1 MIMCLVYVA
10 KCIHLIESFHLYLE
24 YKNMHS
30 GLSYL
35 SRDGSYVQLYRVHAF
50 SVHIHMN
57 IHYDIHVYNC
67 NKLFSYNSQG
77 FSQFW
82 PKTLCYCV

>member
-30 GLSYL
+30 SGLSYL
-35 SRDGSYVQLYRVHAF
+35 SREGSHLQLYR
-50 SVHIHMN
+50 VHIHMN

-67 NKLFSYNSQG
+67 NKLF
-77 FSQFW
+77 
-82 PKTLCYCV
+82 P